1 MTKQQQNN
9 DDVQLTTLEGLTDF
23 AKHLDKLVGTAKKE
37 LSVLTHNLPAA
48 LFARSEVVSAI
59 SALVRRHKL
68 CHIRIL
74 ITEPRDLNHH
84 NHALIQL
91 QQRLP
96 SKIVCRQ
103 LNSEIIPPKHSF
115 VIGDQNTLL
124 LQHERDVFA
133 GSVNFDAGP
142 QAQKLLEEFNQ
153 LWERQSADILDLK
166 QLSI

>member
-1 MTKQQQNN
+1 MTKQQQSN
-9 DDVQLTTLEGLTDF
+9 DHGQFTTLDGLADF

-37 LSVLTHNLPAA
+37 LSVLTHTLPAT
-48 LFARSEVVSAI
+48 LFARSEVVRAI
-59 SALVRRHKL
+59 SSLVRRHKL
-68 CHIRIL
+68 CHIRVL
-74 ITEPRDLNHH
+74 ITEVHDLSHN

-103 LNSEIIPPKHSF
+103 LNSEVTPPKHSF

-124 LQHERDVFA
+124 LQHERGVYA
-133 GSVNFDAGP
+133 GSVNLNAGP

-153 LWERQSADILDLK
+153 LWERQSTDIPELK